1 MLEIKGVVAGV
12 EDGLSEAIAKL
23 DEPDIHRA
31 YWDQNE
37 FVFLPGF
44 IPRTVIE
51 PCRFEVERVEHD
63 VHRNYVPG
71 HKQGGSVSY
80 YVIREKAPAILALY
94 RSSALRTFL
103 SWLVDA
109 PLMLCPEDDPHSCAL
124 YYYTK
129 PGDHIGFHYDT
140 SYYRGARYTVLI
152 GLVEQSE
159 HCRLVARVHKGK
171 ETTAI
176 SETRIPMEPG
186 TMVVFNGDKLWHAVT
201 PLWAMERRVILTLQ
215 YVTDQ
220 RMGPLKKLFS
230 NMKDAFAYFGPAALL
245 HRPTTRKKAS
255 RRDSS
260 TQSEARAEHPT
271 LLFIEGA
278 GGASNGRDS

>member
-1 MLEIKGVVAGV
+1 MPRVKSLPTGI
-12 EDGLSEAIAKL
+12 EDSLVEAIERL
-23 DEPDIHRA
+23 DQPDIHRA

-37 FVFLPGF
+37 FVLLEGL
-44 IPRTVIE
+44 IPRSVIE
-51 PCRFEVERVEHD
+51 ACLLEIEQVEPD
-63 VHRNYVPG
+63 IHRNYVPG
-71 HKQGGSVSY
+71 HKQGGSVSS
-80 YVIREKAPAILALY
+80 YVIREKAPAMLALY
-94 RSSALRTFL
+94 RSSALRTFF
-103 SWLVDA
+103 SRLVDA
-109 PLMLCPEDDPHSCAL
+109 PLMLCPEDDPHACAL

-140 SYYRGARYTVLI
+140 SYYKGARYTVLI

-171 ETTAI
+171 APTEI

-201 PLWAMERRVILTLQ
+201 PLGAQERRVILTLQ

-230 NMKDAFAYFGPAALL
+230 NMKDAFAYFGPAALM
-245 HRPTTRKKAS
+245 HRPKSKQTS
-255 RRDSS
+255 IND
-260 TQSEARAEHPT
+260 RAMIRSDIMIDHPT
-271 LLFIEGA
+271 LQFLAGA
-278 GGASNGRDS
+278 WSASHDRDS